1 MIRPM
6 RPSAKAVIADDDRV
20 LLIHLRPPRIGDFY
34 ELPGGGVR
42 PGERLADTVRRE
54 VREETGFSVEA
65 HELLWVREY
74 VATNHDYASLN
85 PPGHHAVELMVRCT
99 LAGPAAE
106 PHEAD
111 TYQVGVEWVEAGRL
125 SEIRLGTA
133 LPPRLAAFLSDRT
146 VLEPVYLGD
155 VL

>member
-20 LLIHLRPPRIGDFY
+20 LLIHLRHPRIGDFY

-42 PGERLADTVRRE
+42 PGERLADAVRRE
-54 VREETGFSVEA
+54 VREETGFSVDA

-74 VATNHDYASLN
+74 VAAHHGYAFLD
-85 PPGHHAVELMVRCT
+85 PPGHHAVDLMVRCT
-99 LAGPAAE
+99 LAGPAVE
-106 PHEAD
+106 PHKAD
-111 TYQVGVEWVEAGRL
+111 THQVGVEWVEAGRL
-125 SEIRLGTA
+125 SDILLGTA
-133 LPPRLAAFLSDRT
+133 LAPRLAAFLSDRT
-146 VLEPVYLGD
+146 VMEPVYLGD